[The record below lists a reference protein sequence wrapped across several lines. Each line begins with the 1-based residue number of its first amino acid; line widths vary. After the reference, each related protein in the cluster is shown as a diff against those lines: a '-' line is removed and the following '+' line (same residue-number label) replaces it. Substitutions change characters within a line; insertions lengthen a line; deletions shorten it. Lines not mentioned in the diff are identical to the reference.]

1 MAAAVAASVIL
12 PPCPHLVRRRRSSS
26 CRSSPS
32 SVPGPGL
39 SRRTRSRSQQT
50 PRSAHWTASCGLWTR
65 CGEGRGKREKGDE
78 SPRRRVTAQ
87 AAPTAL
93 GRDCPRCPRS
103 PPLAPHPST
112 STAQPRRRWN
122 RLPGLDL
129 RSLGV
134 SLPHVIRLG
143 HLAPSTR
150 WNRGSA
156 EWVQRSANV
165 WLRP

>member
-1 MAAAVAASVIL
+1 MVAAVAASVIL

-26 CRSSPS
+26 CPSSPS

-65 CGEGRGKREKGDE
+65 CGEGRGKREKGEE
-78 SPRRRVTAQ
+78 SPRRGVI
-87 AAPTAL
+87 AL
-93 GRDCPRCPRS
+93 GVPIPVGREWLRRARRS
-103 PPLAPHPST
+103 PLDPHPST
-112 STAQPRRRWN
+112 STAQPRRSSN